1 MKLILGLL
9 ESLLQFYHNFFPNNL
24 FNKINKKLFLN
35 YHSWAMLCWC
45 DITNLSYF
53 VKWHNNEW
61 ITILYHYVDMIQLL
75 EFGDPNSIWSNSK
88 SLCEVIIMRF
98 FFRVYGGSR
107 GIRRLNPIVMMY
119 SFIYVCVCVCV
130 WWWWCIVLE
139 LWWWLYFCCNRSQLF
154 LLIPILW
161 QSESSSPLSMVF
173 PV

>member
-9 ESLLQFYHNFFPNNL
+9 ESLLRFYHNFFPNNL

-119 SFIYVCVCVCV
+119 SYIYIYMCVCVCV
-130 WWWWCIVLE
+130 MMMMYSFRVMMMII
-139 LWWWLYFCCNRSQLF
+139 
-154 LLIPILW
+154 LLL
-161 QSESSSPLSMVF
+161 
-173 PV
+173 